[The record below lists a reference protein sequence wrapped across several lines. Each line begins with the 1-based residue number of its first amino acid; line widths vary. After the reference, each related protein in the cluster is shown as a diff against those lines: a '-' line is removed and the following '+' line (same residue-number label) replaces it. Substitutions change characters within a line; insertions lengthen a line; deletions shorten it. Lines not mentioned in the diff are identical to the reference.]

1 MPFRTKTDPFS
12 TTKTGSGQAY
22 RQNSKRGCVFCRCC
36 WCCTRAAPPCSQESS
51 APVRQ
56 KTHLFCNDAIP
67 YTENAA
73 SFYQDRLGTN
83 IAKALKK
90 EEVYAFFRRESHDVS
105 RLDAADSA
113 CPRPALC
120 ALWCC
125 GHVFL
130 VPVSAKRI
138 GDLPRQARDK
148 HRKC

>member
-1 MPFRTKTDPFS
+1 MPFRTKNDQFS

-51 APVRQ
+51 APVRR

-83 IAKALKK
+83 IAKLLKK
-90 EEVYAFFRRESHDVS
+90 EDVYAFFRRESHDVS

-125 GHVFL
+125 GNVFL

-138 GDLPRQARDK
+138 GYLPRQARDK